1 MQGCWS
7 LQSIPVFRVLLDIS
21 LQFLSEFEAFV
32 PEHLLELFGRSE
44 GMLVDEF
51 AIIVG
56 ERIFFAPSIVE
67 CPIEIGILETI
78 NVYGFGWVSLWGCVR
93 HLNLLK

>member
-7 LQSIPVFRVLLDIS
+7 LQSIPVFRVLLDIR

-32 PEHLLELFGRSE
+32 PERLLELFDRSE
-44 GMLVDEF
+44 GMLDGEF

-56 ERIFFAPSIVE
+56 MRIFVFPSVSE
-67 CPIEIGILETI
+67 CPIEVGILELL
-78 NVYGFGWVSLWGCVR
+78 NVYGFG
-93 HLNLLK
+93 